1 MDARLSR
8 RQILFGAAAAAGA
21 AGLAACAKGSA
32 VIKVPNAH
40 SNADNLSLLVTSG
53 AVDGPSDQSVS
64 VFEAGM
70 PQRVALVLAGA
81 NGFLS
86 PAAGAAKL
94 QFGTDEKHWGADVPV
109 TVYADTGA
117 SATTY
122 LVADYQWPTAGT
134 FWLRATYKGQTADSP
149 VVVIERS
156 QAKIPYAGQ
165 KMIPTPTPTLSDAMG
180 VNPICTRSPVCP
192 FHTQSLEVAMQQ
204 RLPVALVFATPAL
217 CQTATCGPVL
227 DTVVAAAPAFAGKIN
242 FVHSE
247 IFVGLSRNDP
257 NTPAVLA
264 YHLQSEPVMFLADA
278 TGTVVE
284 RIDGLFGRAEVT
296 AALSRLAAAA

>member
-8 RQILFGAAAAAGA
+8 RQFLLGAAATAGA
-21 AGLAACAKGSA
+21 VGISACAKGSA
-32 VIKVPNAH
+32 VIKVPNGNSGA
-40 SNADNLSLLVTSG
+40 SNLSLLVTSG
-53 AVDGPSDQSVS
+53 AVDGASDQSVS

-86 PAAGAAKL
+86 PAPGTATL
-94 QFGTDEKHWGADVPV
+94 QFGADEKHWGADVPV
-109 TVYADTGA
+109 TAHADTGA

-122 LVADYQWPTAGT
+122 LVAEHQWATPGT
-134 FWLRATYKGQTADSP
+134 FWLRSTYQGQTADSP
-149 VVVIERS
+149 VVVINRS

-165 KMIPTPTPTLSDAMG
+165 KMISTPTPTVSDALG
-180 VNPICTRSPVCP
+180 VNPICTRSPMCP
-192 FHTQSLEVAMQQ
+192 FHGQSLDAVMQQ
-204 RLPVALVFATPAL
+204 HLPIALVFATPAL
-217 CQTATCGPVL
+217 CETATCGPVL

-284 RIDGLFGRAEVT
+284 RIDGLFGKAEVT
-296 AALSRLAAAA
+296 AALSRLAAA